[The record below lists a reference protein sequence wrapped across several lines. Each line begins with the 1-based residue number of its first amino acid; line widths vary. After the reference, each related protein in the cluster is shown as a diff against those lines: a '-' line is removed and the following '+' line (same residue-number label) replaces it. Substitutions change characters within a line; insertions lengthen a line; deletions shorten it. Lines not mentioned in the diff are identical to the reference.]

1 MARRKDRGLSREDL
15 RIWRAVA
22 DTVAP
27 LPGKALPPQEE
38 AAPTA
43 APPVEDKPRQK
54 ARTAAPVPEPA
65 RPRPATL
72 HELDATTAHGIDH
85 RMAQRFKR
93 GQLPIDAHLDLH
105 GMTRERAH
113 DALNRF
119 LATSQARGDR
129 CIVVVTGKGQ
139 KGPLEPHTGVLKATL
154 PRWLNDAPNRARVLA
169 FAPARPQHGGAGAF
183 YVLLKRNRPE
193 R

>member
-1 MARRKDRGLSREDL
+1 VAPRKDRGLSSEDL

-22 DTVAP
+22 ETVAP
-27 LPGKALPPQEE
+27 FPGKTLPPAPEPETAIGAPVEGKAPARKSRQPAV
-38 AAPTA
+38 AAPA
-43 APPVEDKPRQK
+43 KPRS
-54 ARTAAPVPEPA
+54 PS
-65 RPRPATL
+65 L
-72 HELDATTAHGIDH
+72 HELDAGTAHGIDH

-113 DALNRF
+113 EALNRF
-119 LATSQARGDR
+119 LASAQSRGDR

-183 YVLLKRNRPE
+183 YVLLKRTRQD

>member
-1 MARRKDRGLSREDL
+1 MAKRKDRGLSKEDL

-22 DTVAP
+22 ESVAP
-27 LPGKALPPQEE
+27 LPGKALPPPDPLAPATPAAEAKAPAKPRPKASV
-38 AAPTA
+38 AAPA
-43 APPVEDKPRQK
+43 KPRG
-54 ARTAAPVPEPA
+54 TA
-65 RPRPATL
+65 L
-72 HELDATTAHGIDH
+72 HELDAATAHGIDH
-85 RMAQRFKR
+85 RMAQRFRR
-93 GQLPIDAHLDLH
+93 GQLPIDGTLDLH

-113 DALNRF
+113 EALNRF
-119 LATSQARGDR
+119 LGAAQARGDR
-129 CIVVVTGKGQ
+129 CIIVVTGKGQ

-183 YVLLKRNRPE
+183 YVLLKRTRAE

>member
-1 MARRKDRGLSREDL
+1 MARRKDRGLSKEDL

-22 DTVAP
+22 ESVAP
-27 LPGKALPPQEE
+27 LPGKALPPPEE
-38 AAPTA
+38 PLPDVP
-43 APPVEDKPRQK
+43 PPVGGK
-54 ARTAAPVPEPA
+54 APAKLRTTADTKAPA
-65 RPRPATL
+65 RPRPSAL

-85 RMAQRFKR
+85 RMAQRFRR
-93 GQLPIDAHLDLH
+93 GQLPIDSHLDLH

-113 DALNRF
+113 EALNRF
-119 LATSQARGDR
+119 LATAQARGDR

-183 YVLLKRNRPE
+183 YVLLKRMRQG
-193 R
+193 

>member
-22 DTVAP
+22 ESVAP
-27 LPGKALPPQEE
+27 LAGKALPPPDPDE
-38 AAPTA
+38 AA
-43 APPVEDKPRQK
+43 APPTTDKP
-54 ARTAAPVPEPA
+54 PA
-65 RPRPATL
+65 RPRAKAAVPSPAKPRSTAL
-72 HELDATTAHGIDH
+72 HELDASTAHGIDH
-85 RMAQRFKR
+85 RMAQRFRR
-93 GQLPIDAHLDLH
+93 GQLPIDGTIDLH
-105 GMTRERAH
+105 GLTRERAH
-113 DALNRF
+113 DALNRY
-119 LATSQARGDR
+119 LAQAQARGDR
-129 CIVVVTGKGQ
+129 CVIVVTGKGQ

-183 YVLLKRNRPE
+183 YVLLKRTRAD

>member
-1 MARRKDRGLSREDL
+1 MARRKDRGLSKEDL

-22 DTVAP
+22 QSVAP
-27 LPGKALPPQEE
+27 LPGKVVPPDPDPDVPE
-38 AAPTA
+38 AV
-43 APPVEDKPRQK
+43 PVEGKATPRTPRSP
-54 ARTAAPVPEPA
+54 AVAVPA
-65 RPRPATL
+65 RPRPASL

-85 RMAQRFKR
+85 RMAQRFRR
-93 GQLPIDAHLDLH
+93 GQLPIDGHLGLP

-113 DALNRF
+113 EALNRF
-119 LATSQARGDR
+119 LASAQARGDR

-139 KGPLEPHTGVLKATL
+139 RGPLEPHTGVLKATL

-183 YVLLKRNRPE
+183 YVLLKRTR
-193 R
+193 